1 VCRIGELHSVASGM
15 ALPLWVESVQKKP
28 VVVPS
33 NAVKRKAAWCPRTVS
48 LVMRAANGGG
58 STAEGQ
64 GYTRK
69 KLDDD
74 QPPSSGAP
82 ETGA

>member
-1 VCRIGELHSVASGM
+1 LQLTARMDTAPRY
-15 ALPLWVESVQKKP
+15 AL
-28 VVVPS
+28 VVS
-33 NAVKRKAAWCPRTVS
+33 TSCPRG
-48 LVMRAANGGG
+48 L
-58 STAEGQ
+58 TAESQ